1 MSCGTHLAKMID
13 FSAVKVILTITDC
26 AVESTESTR
35 H

>member
-1 MSCGTHLAKMID
+1 MSCSTYLAKMID
-13 FSAVKVILTITDC
+13 FSAVKVITDC